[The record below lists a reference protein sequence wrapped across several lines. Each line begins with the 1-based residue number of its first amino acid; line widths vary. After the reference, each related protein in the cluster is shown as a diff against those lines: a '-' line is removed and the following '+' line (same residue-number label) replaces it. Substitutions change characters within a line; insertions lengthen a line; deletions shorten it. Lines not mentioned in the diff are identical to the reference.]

1 MAGGVSAGLPLDELR
16 EAAERA
22 VLIAAGADAGV
33 FRAMGE
39 SAVTAGELAGRLGF
53 DRRATEIVLDALA
66 DIDVLVVEEDRYR
79 LTGPAYVLLADDAAA
94 EYVGGALPL
103 WLRNLRAHAR
113 LPEVLREGGPLV
125 DTEERKPGG
134 DIVRFMAAMAS
145 RDRDQV
151 EATVER
157 ALARR
162 PQASKALDLGGG
174 PGVYARAL
182 ARRGLEVTIM
192 DRSEV
197 IDHVA
202 DAYGLAG
209 DRAIRLVPGDFLVD
223 PLPEGP
229 FDLVLLSN
237 ITHMFGPDV
246 NRMLFG
252 KARHV
257 LVPRGV
263 IAVGDFVRGR
273 SDRAARFAVTMLLR
287 REEGDT
293 YTEARYAEWLREAG
307 FDEVAVD
314 DVNTATQLITALAP

>member
-1 MAGGVSAGLPLDELR
+1 MSAELPLDELR

-22 VLIAAGADAGV
+22 VLIAAGADAGL

-39 SAVTAGELAGRLGF
+39 SALTAGELADRLGF
-53 DRRATEIVLDALA
+53 DRRAAEIVLDALA
-66 DIDVLVVEEDRYR
+66 DIDVLTVEQDRYR
-79 LTGPAYVLLADDAAA
+79 LTGPAHALLADEAAA
-94 EYVGGALPL
+94 GYVGGALPL

-113 LPEVLREGGPLV
+113 LPEVLREGGPLA

-134 DIVRFMAAMAS
+134 DIARFMAAMAS
-145 RDRDQV
+145 RDRGQV

-162 PQASKALDLGGG
+162 PRASTALDLGGG
-174 PGVYARAL
+174 PGVYARAF
-182 ARRGLEVTIM
+182 ARRGLEVTLM
-192 DRSEV
+192 DRAEV

-209 DRAIRLVPGDFLVD
+209 EGNIRLVPGDFIVD

-229 FDLVLLSN
+229 FDLVLMSN
-237 ITHMFGPDV
+237 ITHMFGPDA
-246 NRMLFG
+246 NRMLFD

-314 DVNTATQLITALAP
+314 DVTAATQLITALAP